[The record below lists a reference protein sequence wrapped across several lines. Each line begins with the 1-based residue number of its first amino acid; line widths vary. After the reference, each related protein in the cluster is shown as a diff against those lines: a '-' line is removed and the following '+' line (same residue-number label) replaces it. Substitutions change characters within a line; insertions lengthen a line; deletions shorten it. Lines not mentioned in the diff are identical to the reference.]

1 MQAKYEHLDVE
12 VGDDGVLIC
21 TLNRPDVLNAIPV
34 QGLKDLAAFWAE
46 VAEDRAVRAVVIT
59 GAGRAFCA
67 GGDVRGMA
75 SGDFVVTDIAMS
87 NYASAAWKNLAALP
101 QPVIVAINGDAA
113 GVGMFFA
120 GLADFVVSVPT
131 ARFGD
136 PHVKLGLVAV
146 GAGLFAPS
154 IGLRHTKALLLLGE
168 MISADEAYRIGLVN
182 RIVPAEELMDSAL
195 GLARKLASY
204 PPEAL
209 RWTKQCMN
217 RLLMESWDL
226 AWDTEIAL
234 ETLSAS
240 TARHH
245 EAARAFVNR
254 P

>member
-1 MQAKYEHLDVE
+1 MLAKYEHLDFE
-12 VGDDGVLIC
+12 VDDDGVLTC
-21 TLNRPDVLNAIPV
+21 TLNRPEVLNAISV
-34 QGLKDLAAFWAE
+34 QGLKDLAAFWAA
-46 VAEDRAVRAVVIT
+46 VGEDTSVRAVVIT

-67 GGDVRGMA
+67 GGDVQGMA

-87 NYASAAWKNLAALP
+87 KYASAAWKNLAALP
-101 QPVIVAINGDAA
+101 QPVIAAINGDCA

-120 GLADFVVSVPT
+120 GLADFVVSVGS

-168 MISADEAYRIGLVN
+168 MIGADEALRIGLVN
-182 RIVPAEELMDSAL
+182 RIVASDDLIDSAM

-204 PPEAL
+204 PPDAL

-217 RLLMESWDL
+217 RLLLESWNL

-234 ETLSAS
+234 ETLSAATES
-240 TARHH
+240 HRD
-245 EAARAFVNR
+245 AALAFMNR
-254 P
+254 R